1 MRNSMRRLVTSVIA
15 RHRPL
20 IEAEA
25 TAAERARIRAAVEG
39 LPRQVQYADPFF
51 SDTYDYETVG
61 LAAAL
66 AAIEGSKP

>member
-1 MRNSMRRLVTSVIA
+1 MRNSMRRLLSIA

-39 LPRQVQYADPFF
+39 LTELPLVANGVYRFDVLDRKA
-51 SDTYDYETVG
+51 V
-61 LAAAL
+61 LAL
-66 AAIEGSKP
+66 LEP